1 MLRKTRSEIMRDF
14 KEQVAQGKILVG
26 VGAGTG
32 ITAKCSEKA
41 DVDILYSVNFNKRQN
56 TDQ

>member
-26 VGAGTG
+26 VVYGYG
-32 ITAKCSEKA
+32 
-41 DVDILYSVNFNKRQN
+41 FNLL
-56 TDQ
+56 